1 MNATNYSEDG
11 PVQGPTAVTRHRDI
25 DMEELEEEEEVF
37 RRPLLPDWGPEKS
50 FLIQS
55 STLDSEAI
63 SKNASDN
70 ILTPI
75 AYALERIAKHQ
86 EESKSVVFNLY
97 FKVFK

>member
-1 MNATNYSEDG
+1 
-11 PVQGPTAVTRHRDI
+11 
-25 DMEELEEEEEVF
+25 MEELEEEEEVF

-70 ILTPI
+70 ISTPI